1 MQPHNMGRATRPERG
16 GRMLDAATLLAY
28 YPMQTKTVTYAFLMM
43 AASSLSLN
51 LPSSPRFKLGKE

>member
-1 MQPHNMGRATRPERG
+1 
-16 GRMLDAATLLAY
+16 MLDAATLLAY